1 MSLYTRRATVAALS
15 LFALSACGAADTS
28 NAQES
33 PSSPSGVALTDMTLG
48 SDDATITVVEY
59 ASWTCPACLQFHND
73 VIPVLKA
80 DYVETGQVKFI
91 FREFPTPP
99 ANVAVAGFAL
109 ARCAGEDQY
118 YSVIDDLFMAQTNV
132 LNLARSG
139 GDIEGA
145 LRDLASSYGIQG
157 DDFNECLANQDVT
170 YAISESVMKG
180 DSQGVNSTP
189 TVFING
195 EKLQGFEW
203 RTAEGM
209 KALLDDKLGITT
221 TPEATAE

>member
-1 MSLYTRRATVAALS
+1 
-15 LFALSACGAADTS
+15 
-28 NAQES
+28 
-33 PSSPSGVALTDMTLG
+33 
-48 SDDATITVVEY
+48 
-59 ASWTCPACLQFHND
+59 
-73 VIPVLKA
+73 
-80 DYVETGQVKFI
+80 
-91 FREFPTPP
+91 
-99 ANVAVAGFAL
+99 
-109 ARCAGEDQY
+109 
-118 YSVIDDLFMAQTNV
+118 
-132 LNLARSG
+132 
-139 GDIEGA
+139 
-145 LRDLASSYGIQG
+145 
-157 DDFNECLANQDVT
+157 DFNECLANQDVT